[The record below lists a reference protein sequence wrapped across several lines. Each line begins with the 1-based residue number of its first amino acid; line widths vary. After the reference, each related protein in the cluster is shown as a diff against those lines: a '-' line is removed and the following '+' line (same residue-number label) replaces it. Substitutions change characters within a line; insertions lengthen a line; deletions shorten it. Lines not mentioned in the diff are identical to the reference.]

1 MKKFLIF
8 LLVVLGIGAV
18 AVVTCPDKDAHK
30 DAIQNVVKEALADE
44 VNTTADNGL
53 SGILAGL
60 GSSVSGWI
68 IDKGLTVE
76 NHFVYSVGKFSDGKE
91 PKTVSVGVF
100 GHVFTFSKED
110 LKNALSGQGTKAK

>member
-44 VNTTADNGL
+44 VNAGEDNGL
-53 SGILAGL
+53 SGIFAGI

-76 NHFVYSVGKFSDGKE
+76 NHFVYSVGYLRSGGEDNQ
-91 PKTVSVGVF
+91 VSVGVF

-110 LKNALSGQGTKAK
+110 LDQALSGK